1 MTQWPLLDFRL
12 PLNKKI
18 DQKYPGLI
26 FLLVVAGVRNSVRVF
41 FKWFYLVFK
50 LVLIVLQKFA
60 ETELLKKEIG
70 SGLTETKLIWKSNF
84 DWLQTRPASTWFQ
97 IQLGDQEAVQIW
109 SDAESSYR
117 VRASHPAA
125 LGSNPGSVGLLSL

>member
-12 PLNKKI
+12 PLNKII

-41 FKWFYLVFK
+41 SNWFYLVFK

-70 SGLTETKLIWKSNF
+70 SGLTETKLIWESNF
-84 DWLQTRPASTWFQ
+84 DWLQT
-97 IQLGDQEAVQIW
+97 
-109 SDAESSYR
+109 
-117 VRASHPAA
+117 
-125 LGSNPGSVGLLSL
+125 